1 MNGSLVVVIDDP
13 NWTPFGEMARP
24 LGHLLGDG
32 RKASPNGEEPATHLY
47 LHTNAPE
54 TTVAIMMGWA
64 DPEPTEDYTVAEI
77 KAAIAQVAVSL
88 EGIAREDWDSFDEEN
103 PRPAP
108 LWGAAHVD
116 VVLARLELQKV
127 AGPALI

>member
-1 MNGSLVVVIDDP
+1 MGRSLVVVIDDP
-13 NWTPFGEMARP
+13 SWTPFGEMAKP
-24 LGHLLGDG
+24 LGHLLGEG
-32 RKASPNGEEPATHLY
+32 RKASPNGQEPVTHLY

-88 EGIAREDWDSFDEEN
+88 EGIAREDWESYDEDN

-108 LWGAAHVD
+108 LWGREHVD
-116 VVLARLELQKV
+116 AVLARLGLQKV
-127 AGPALI
+127 AGPELI